1 MANAGLSLSLHL
13 PSFRTPSVETSD
25 LAYVDENVVYD
36 PGEPIA
42 TADATGRYR
51 FTTPAS
57 GPIIATGGTHART
70 GLPFTQT
77 FAAPAGSL
85 SVTAFSTLVQK
96 MV

>member
-36 PGEPIA
+36 PGEPI
-42 TADATGRYR
+42 ATGRYR